1 MDTYKTGVGVLVWTF
16 MVILMYSIGNTMI
29 FGYVEPVMD
38 DIANVSNDSQP
49 GGFVNTDRYEAGK
62 NVFLSAFNIA
72 CFILLLIPYAYLFV
86 RLLLKKEATTTPY
99 GGPQPGGWG

>member
-1 MDTYKTGVGVLVWTF
+1 MDTVKIGVGVLAWTF

-38 DIANVSNDSQP
+38 DIANVSNASQP
-49 GGFVNTDRYEAGK
+49 GGFVNTDNYELRK
-62 NVFLSAFNIA
+62 NMFLSGFNIA

-86 RLLLKKEATTTPY
+86 RLLLKKEQQVTTY
-99 GGPQPGGWG
+99 GPTGGGW